1 MQQVNCWLEPEGDNY
16 RLSVAVLPAGKR
28 VTLGLAA
35 LQETCPVTLR
45 GSTTTIKA
53 ILGWLD
59 NFEVNNLQQQLD
71 EAGMYAV
78 GEYLYQQTLGQFPQH
93 HQLPGEEVSLRIIST
108 CPHIHRLPWNMLA
121 RDGLP
126 LHYGWH
132 IALAVEPDSRRVEWP
147 ALPAV
152 LVVAPEPLFNQQG
165 KRIEATYAVE
175 HVQALRQRLVASI
188 PAYDTPELFQSV
200 TTWAELQRALQT
212 QHFDVLYYYGH
223 GIGDQYASRLLFMAN
238 GAVADLRSFQDVRQ
252 ALQHAKGGAPG
263 VCYINA
269 CFGNSGGRMGAGLQL
284 GAVCA
289 AVVANRTAA
298 VTQTAMQQGQEFLE
312 RLLLEVRTPETALQ
326 DALTRCGSTSGDV
339 RWVTPVLHCHYG
351 SWQARRKPE
360 RFHLDKQDP
369 HWEHKLDRITQSG
382 ELGKRAAFAIEN
394 RSPATVCCVWY
405 GCDNVGVDLFHER
418 IPLDLRALRLNVQV
432 AHCRMDWPVTATTY
446 QQTYAECLLA
456 GLRNSATS
464 LARAPEGLEGIPR
477 FLDQLA
483 GQTGK
488 RTLFHLRLK
497 TIAPGTQMSLGKLK
511 EFLEWWQERVVLP
524 ILKPARIQ
532 TLMTLGFE
540 LPNPA
545 AMPQAFEKNLEP
557 LNDQYQDFSVYLL
570 PQLPLLQR
578 HDLREFIKGFYP
590 DLPRDKANARIDYM
604 MVQGG
609 GNYQK
614 TLDLLTD
621 LNNDALYAGVQPA
634 PNPAS
639 DDDIWSVAP

>member
-1 MQQVNCWLEPEGDNY
+1 MQQVNCWLEPEDDNY
-16 RLSVAVLPAGKR
+16 RLSVALLPAGKR

-35 LQETCPVTLR
+35 LQETCPITLR
-45 GSTTTIKA
+45 GATTTLKV

-93 HQLPGEEVSLRIIST
+93 HLLPGEDVSLRIIST

-132 IALAVEPDSRRVEWP
+132 IALAVEPDNRRVEWP
-147 ALPAV
+147 ALPAL
-152 LVVAPEPLFNQQG
+152 LVVAPEPWFNQQG
-165 KRIEATYAVE
+165 QRIEATQSE
-175 HVQALRQRLVASI
+175 GHVQALRQRLTVSI

-223 GIGDQYASRLLFMAN
+223 GIGDQYASRLLFTTS
-238 GAVADLRSFQDVRQ
+238 GAVADLRSFQDLRQ

-298 VTQTAMQQGQEFLE
+298 VTQTAMPQGQEFLE

-351 SWQARRKPE
+351 NWQAKRKPE

-394 RSPATVCCVWY
+394 RSPATVCCIWY
-405 GCDNVGVDLFHER
+405 GCNKVGVDLFHER
-418 IPLDLRALRLNVQV
+418 VPLDLRALRLNVQV
-432 AHCRMDWPVTATTY
+432 AHCRMDWPVAAIPHH
-446 QQTYAECLLA
+446 QTYAECLLA
-456 GLRNSATS
+456 GLRHSATS

-488 RTLFHLRLK
+488 RTLLHLRLK
-497 TIAPGTQMSLGKLK
+497 TINPETRMSPGKLG
-511 EFLEWWQERVVLP
+511 EFLEWWQEQVLP
-524 ILKPARIQ
+524 ALKPARIQ

-545 AMPQAFEKNLEP
+545 AMPQAFEKMLEP
-557 LNDQYQDFSVYLL
+557 LNDRYQDFSVYLL

-590 DLPRDKANARIDYM
+590 DLPRDKANARIDYI

-621 LNNDALYAGVQPA
+621 LNNDALYAGGQPD
-634 PNPAS
+634 PNPFS
-639 DDDIWSVAP
+639 DDDIWSATP